1 MDENVTLV
9 LEGNGTQADTS
20 FVVDAPQGVVPDT
33 SLSDELGSK
42 VDEVGNK
49 VDEGFDG
56 LDHKLFVLK
65 RGQTE
70 LKTMLNETMEGGED
84 GNVTQVVE
92 IEGNQLREFQAHM
105 QRIGDIGSVSL
116 YLSLV
121 CTLIVA
127 ALLGSFLWSAFSKGW
142 RK

>member
-20 FVVDAPQGVVPDT
+20 DVSDAPQIVVPDT
-33 SLSDELGSK
+33 SVSDELGGK
-42 VDEVGNK
+42 VDEVGGK
-49 VDEGFDG
+49 VDEGFDS
-56 LDHKLFVLK
+56 LDHKLLVLK

-70 LKTMLNETMEGGED
+70 LKAMLNETTEGGED

-92 IEGNQLREFQAHM
+92 IEGNQLLDFQSHM

-116 YLSLV
+116 FLSLV
-121 CTLIVA
+121 CTLVVA

>member
-9 LEGNGTQADTS
+9 LEGNGTPEDTS
-20 FVVDAPQGVVPDT
+20 FVSDASQGVVPDT
-33 SLSDELGSK
+33 TMSDEVGSK
-42 VDEVGNK
+42 VDDVGSK
-49 VDEGFDG
+49 VDEGFDD
-56 LDHKLFVLK
+56 LDHKLLVLK
-65 RGQTE
+65 RGQSE
-70 LKTMLNETMEGGED
+70 LKAMLNETTEGGED

-92 IEGNQLREFQAHM
+92 IEGNQLRELQSHM

>member
-9 LEGNGTQADTS
+9 LADNGTQADTS
-20 FVVDAPQGVVPDT
+20 YVSDAPQDVVPDST
-33 SLSDELGSK
+33 LSDEVGSK
-42 VDEVGNK
+42 VDAVGSK

-56 LDHKLFVLK
+56 LDHKLLVLK
-65 RGQTE
+65 RGQSE
-70 LKTMLNETMEGGED
+70 LKAMINETSEGGED
-84 GNVTQVVE
+84 GNNTQVVE
-92 IEGNQLREFQAHM
+92 IEGNQLREIQSHM

-121 CTLIVA
+121 CTLVVA

>member
-20 FVVDAPQGVVPDT
+20 YSVDAPQDVVPD
-33 SLSDELGSK
+33 SSVSDEVGSK
-42 VDEVGNK
+42 VDEVGSK
-49 VDEGFDG
+49 VDEGFDS
-56 LDHKLFVLK
+56 LDHKLLVLK
-65 RGQTE
+65 RGQSE
-70 LKTMLNETMEGGED
+70 IKTMLNETTEGGED
-84 GNVTQVVE
+84 GNVSQVVE
-92 IEGNQLREFQAHM
+92 IEGNQLAGLQSHM

-116 YLSLV
+116 FLSLV
-121 CTLIVA
+121 CTLVVA